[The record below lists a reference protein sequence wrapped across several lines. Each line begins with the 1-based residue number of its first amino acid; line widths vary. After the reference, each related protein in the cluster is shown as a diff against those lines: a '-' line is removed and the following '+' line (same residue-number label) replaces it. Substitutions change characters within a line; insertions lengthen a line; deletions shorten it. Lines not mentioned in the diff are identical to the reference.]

1 MVGTNSGDDA
11 AVWRLSENRA
21 LVATIDFITP
31 LVDDPFIWGQIAAT
45 NAVSDIYAMGGDP
58 MFALNLVGWNSE
70 QLPEELLVEV
80 LRGASS
86 KAEEANFIIA
96 GGHSVEDQEPKYGMC
111 VIGEVHPS
119 KILTNNGLR
128 NQDVLILTKPI
139 GLGIITTAIKAQAVS
154 PAVLQNAVKTMLQ
167 LNKHAKDTALKYG
180 ATGATDV
187 TGFGLL
193 GHLLK
198 MVKDSRLQAVIQPA
212 NIPLLSGASELAEAG
227 LVPGGSKRNL
237 QWVEPFIESNGQNEL
252 DLTLLADA
260 QTSGGLLFGIQP
272 DKVDQAIADLTQ
284 LNIQATSIGTVK
296 PGTGTIKLDKGH
308 LAPES
313 RE

>member
-58 MFALNLVGWNSE
+58 IFALNMVGWNSG

-80 LRGASS
+80 LRGAIS

-111 VIGEVHPS
+111 VIGEVLPS

-128 NQDVLILTKPI
+128 DQDVLILTKPI
-139 GLGIITTAIKAQAVS
+139 GLGTITTAIKAQAVS
-154 PAVLQNAVKTMLQ
+154 PAVLQNAIETMLQ
-167 LNKHAKDTALKYG
+167 LNKHAKDIALKYG

-198 MVKDSRLQAVIQPA
+198 MVKDSHLQAVIQPG
-212 NIPLLSGASELAEAG
+212 NIPLLTGAYELANAG
-227 LVPGGSKRNL
+227 MVPGGTKRNL
-237 QWVEPFIESNGQNEL
+237 KWVAPFIERNGQNEL

-272 DKVDQAIADLTQ
+272 DKVDQAITDLTQ
-284 LNIQATSIGTVK
+284 LNIQATNIGTIQ

-308 LAPES
+308 LARES